1 MSLVGLEQ
9 AEKQAAE
16 LLKQIQKDLKQLTLE
31 AQEEV
36 IKLKYLLSK
45 QTLNAPAD
53 KALLARIRDRL
64 TIADKSY
71 RSLKNLPIDA
81 QPAAWVKQYEAQ
93 LQQQLNQK
101 QALVL
106 EAELKAQ
113 QLKID
118 GMTNILKKQNE
129 IAKEAALRQAY
140 DDARRAGGILTEQFN
155 RLTAQDIVRLNTK
168 NTGSKTLGQYM
179 EKLYNDYGS
188 AYKQAY
194 IRAMSS
200 NFTAEAII
208 EDLRKNTNITAGKAK
223 MLVNTEANAVFNDQI
238 EEAILQNPLIKGYIF
253 RATLDHRTSDICRN
267 LDGQYFDK
275 DEIEPGV
282 NYPPLHP
289 NCRSTVE
296 TVMAYDTK
304 AEKERIARGQNDEW
318 YEVPGG
324 TTYKQF
330 QNMVA
335 NYVLKGKGGE

>member
-53 KALLARIRDRL
+53 KALLDRIRDRL
-64 TIADKSY
+64 TKADKSY

-155 RLTAQDIVRLNTK
+155 RLTAQDIIRLNTK

-223 MLVNTEANAVFNDQI
+223 ILVNTEANAVFNDQI

-267 LDGQYFDK
+267 LDGKYFDK

-304 AEKERIARGQNDEW
+304 SEKERIARGQNDEW
-318 YEVPGG
+318 YTVPAG

-335 NYVLKGKGGE
+335 KKLLKGTTE